1 MDFPRNEL
9 ALFGANVFSDKVM
22 KERLIPEVY
31 CALRRTIDE
40 GRELTIDVANAVA
53 DAMCAWALEKGA
65 THYTHWFQPMTGSTA
80 EKHDSF
86 LDIPGLNAKP
96 ILHFSGKALIKGE
109 ADGSSFPSGGL
120 RATFEARGY
129 TTWDCTSP
137 AFVKQDP
144 NGMNVL
150 CIPTAFCAFSGE
162 ALDEKTP
169 LLRSMEAV
177 NREAVRVLHLLG
189 HEEVKHVTST
199 VGGEQ
204 EYFLIEKNQLAKRK
218 DIVYTGRTLFGAPPA
233 KGQEL
238 GDQYYATTPE
248 GVACFMRELDAELW
262 KLGVPAKTK
271 HNEVA
276 PSQYELAPLFASSN
290 VACDHNQIIMEQMRR
305 IADRHGYIC
314 LLHEKPFAG
323 VNGSG
328 KHNNWSLC
336 TDTGINLLKP
346 GKSEDAS
353 RIFYTF
359 VIAAIAA
366 VDEYSPLLRM
376 SCATLGNQHRLGGHE
391 APPQIISIYT
401 GTSLY
406 EELCAFVS
414 GEKRVHQPKE
424 TMNMGVSTLAPLY
437 KDETDRNRTS
447 PFAFTGDKFEF
458 RMVGSSQSLGLPNTV
473 LNTIA
478 AEMLSRIADALEQ
491 AEDKN
496 AALKD
501 ILGELLAEHERVIYN
516 GNNYSEEWM
525 QEAKERGLP
534 IIDNTVDAIR
544 VLTHPKAVEVFGK
557 HGVLCETEL
566 RAREEVLLSNFAQV
580 ARIEATTMLKISKQT
595 LLPAIVRY
603 AGELARSFNAI
614 CDAGMCASA
623 PKAMLESLTEGI
635 STYYL
640 VTDALA
646 CALERC
652 DEKGELAEQAINFRE
667 NVIPAM
673 ERVRAAA
680 DALECIVDK
689 AYWPMPSYGEL
700 LFHIV

>member
-22 KERLIPEVY
+22 KERLAPEVY
-31 CALRRTIDE
+31 AALRRTIE
-40 GRELTIDVANAVA
+40 QGRELTIDVANAVA

-96 ILHFSGKALIKGE
+96 ILHFSGKSLIKGE

-144 NGMNVL
+144 KGVNVL

-189 HEEVKHVTST
+189 HDEVSRVTST

-204 EYFLIEKNQLAKRK
+204 EYFLVEKKQFAKRK
-218 DIVYTGRTLFGAPPA
+218 DLVYTGRTLFGAPPA

-305 IADRHGYIC
+305 IADRHGYTC

-336 TDTGINLLKP
+336 TNTGINLLKP
-346 GKSEDAS
+346 GKTADAN

-391 APPQIISIYT
+391 APPQIISVYT
-401 GTSLY
+401 GGPLY

-414 GEKRVHQPKE
+414 GGAAAAHPKE

-478 AEMLSRIADALEQ
+478 AEMLSRIADELE
-491 AEDKN
+491 AADDRD
-496 AALKD
+496 AALKR
-501 ILGELLAEHERVIYN
+501 ILGRLLSEHERVIFN
-516 GNNYSEEWM
+516 GNNYSAEWM
-525 QEAKERGLP
+525 KEAEQRGLP

-544 VLTHPKAVEVFGK
+544 VLTHPKVVDVFTK
-557 HGVLCETEL
+557 HSVLCESEL

-580 ARIEATTMLKISKQT
+580 GRIEATTMLKISRQT
-595 LLPAIVRY
+595 LLPAAVRY
-603 AGELARSFNAI
+603 AGEIARDFNAI

-623 PKAMLESLTEGI
+623 PKAMLGQLTEDI
-635 STYYL
+635 NAYYL
-640 VTDALA
+640 ATDALA

-652 DEKGELAEQAINFRE
+652 SESAAVPEQAVLIRE
-667 NVIPAM
+667 NVLPAM
-673 ERVRAAA
+673 ENVRAAA
-680 DALECIVDK
+680 DALEKIVDK
-689 AYWPMPSYGEL
+689 KYWPMPSYGEL
-700 LFHIV
+700 LFHVV